1 MTAFPH
7 KLPAMMRRAIM
18 VLALA
23 FALSMG
29 VPVLAGAA
37 SGGTASQAI
46 TDCND
51 HGKLTQQYS
60 SEVLRQALAQ
70 MPADVREYTDCFDVI
85 ERQLFKQLGTST
97 ATPTGT
103 STSGSG
109 SSFLPTWLLVVIV
122 LLALAAITFGALA
135 LRRRGQTDEP
145 GGPGEPGQPGGPGEP
160 GQPGGPGEPG
170 QPGGP
175 GEPGQPGGPAE
186 PGPSEPGPS
195 GGPNEPGGP
204 GGTGESDEPGGGT
217 PAG

>member
-1 MTAFPH
+1 MT
-7 KLPAMMRRAIM
+7 RRVIT

-23 FALSMG
+23 CALS
-29 VPVLAGAA
+29 VAAPALAGAA

-60 SEVLRQALAQ
+60 SQVLRQALAQ

-85 ERQLFKQLGTST
+85 ERQLFKQLGSSS
-97 ATPTGT
+97 ANPTGT

-135 LRRRGQTDEP
+135 LRRRGTTDEP
-145 GGPGEPGQPGGPGEP
+145 GGPGGPAGPGAPDGPAGPGGPEGEAGPAAPPPGEP
-160 GQPGGPGEPG
+160 GPR
-170 QPGGP
+170 
-175 GEPGQPGGPAE
+175 
-186 PGPSEPGPS
+186 PSEPGDS
-195 GGPNEPGGP
+195 EGPQGP
-204 GGTGESDEPGGGT
+204 